1 MGVLGM
7 PLPCTAVC
15 EVEDGDEQGLR
26 RVGECLSKRV
36 GVVVCSDRKGGNGTE
51 SDGSSSGSSSSS
63 SAGQTSTSSRA
74 ASGTASLSASSSAGA
89 TPSASTG
96 GTSKGFGGQ
105 KGEVSKAGLMVF
117 GVLALGSA
125 VGMLM

>member
-36 GVVVCSDRKGGNGTE
+36 GVVVCSDRQGGNGTE
-51 SDGSSSGSSSSS
+51 SDGSSSSTS

-74 ASGTASLSASSSAGA
+74 ASGTASLGASASSSAGA

-96 GTSKGFGGQ
+96 GAGKGFGGQ

-117 GVLALGSA
+117 AILALGSA